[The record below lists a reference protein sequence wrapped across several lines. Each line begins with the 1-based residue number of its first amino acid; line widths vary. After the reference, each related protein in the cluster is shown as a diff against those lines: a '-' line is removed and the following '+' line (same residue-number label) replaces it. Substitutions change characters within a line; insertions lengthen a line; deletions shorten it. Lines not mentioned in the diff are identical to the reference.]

1 MNVENA
7 LGAQHAARIQSL
19 DRPRLD
25 RAGEVAPAPASLPKA
40 AAAGTVQADR
50 AAPLD
55 LKTLLALQQ
64 TRRDQ
69 GEARDA
75 RGLTEEEQRDVEQLK
90 RRDREVRRHEQAH
103 ANAGGPYAGQPS
115 YEYVTGPDRKQYA
128 VTGHVSIDTGSVSGN
143 PKATIRKMAT
153 VKRAAL
159 APMEPSSTDRAV
171 AAAAEQA
178 KRQAKLELRQ
188 HKAEEAA
195 ARTARGQ
202 DSDAAEPGASAS
214 VRAAGAYGSTGGESF
229 GWVRLVV

>member
-7 LGAQHAARIQSL
+7 PGAQHAAPIHAL
-19 DRPRLD
+19 DRPRPE
-25 RAGEVAPAPASLPKA
+25 RARDVGPTPASLPKA

-64 TRRDQ
+64 TRRNE

-75 RGLTEEEQRDVEQLK
+75 RGLTEEEQQDVERLK
-90 RRDREVRRHEQAH
+90 KRDREVRRHEQAH

-115 YEYVTGPDRKQYA
+115 YEFVSGPDGRQYA
-128 VTGHVSIDTGSVSGN
+128 VAGSVSIDTGNVAGN

-178 KRQAKLELRQ
+178 KAEAELELRQ
-188 HKAEEAA
+188 KKAEEAKERQ
-195 ARTARGQ
+195 ARKQ
-202 DSDAAEPGASAS
+202 ESEAAEPGASAS
-214 VRAAGAYGSTGGESF
+214 IRAAGAYGTTGGDSF
-229 GWVRLVV
+229 ASLSLVV